1 MKNLPA
7 GIRLQRFNDKCR
19 SWSAVL
25 RKLPGVGER
34 HADLGRAKPPSPI
47 ACLSPPPCRACAH
60 GDHKAMDDRDENEEI
75 LNELDL
81 MNDVGDAVYNL
92 ALVGMVGG
100 PRTAARIAD
109 DLCGQV
115 EEAVKLMGKVPA
127 SRAQLA
133 AVLVKHVKVLTAMTQ
148 GWAADE

>member
-1 MKNLPA
+1 
-7 GIRLQRFNDKCR
+7 
-19 SWSAVL
+19 
-25 RKLPGVGER
+25 
-34 HADLGRAKPPSPI
+34 
-47 ACLSPPPCRACAH
+47 
-60 GDHKAMDDRDENEEI
+60 MDDRDENEEI